1 MKWLEIDWI
10 KAHSSIDY
18 DCDDALLE
26 LYANSAENALLRT
39 IGRTYDEVVEL
50 FGAPDQP
57 VPPDLIHASLML
69 VDVAYTHR
77 SPEAAGQRHLR
88 DYTFDFLVAPFIKL
102 TTTIDE

>member
-39 IGRTYDEVVEL
+39 IGRTYDEVVKL
-50 FGAPDQP
+50 FGTPDQP

-69 VDVAYTHR
+69 VDVALMITSSVKAR
-77 SPEAAGQRHLR
+77 LSSSLCFRCCAISRTA
-88 DYTFDFLVAPFIKL
+88 
-102 TTTIDE
+102 